1 MGKKGKWSSR
11 KKKEKEVDEKRL
23 LNERKKKRWI
33 KWVVFFVYML
43 LLGSSVC
50 VDFPFS
56 PSSDTL
62 SPNSNLLPTSI
73 LFLVLKGERDMQGK
87 TTRKRYPGYAPID
100 IVKKKIIHYTV
111 PPSPPIPSNRM
122 RYTYY
127 TFPVAYKRQRH
138 LLIDS
143 HRTSPSAI
151 HSSGGVA
158 VVVVDNSKNARG
170 DVVGSAARCK
180 PSASTKEKSLKQW
193 DPSIQH

>member
-1 MGKKGKWSSR
+1 M
-11 KKKEKEVDEKRL
+11 
-23 LNERKKKRWI
+23 
-33 KWVVFFVYML
+33 
-43 LLGSSVC
+43 C

-56 PSSDTL
+56 PSSDAL

-100 IVKKKIIHYTV
+100 IVKKRSSTILS
-111 PPSPPIPSNRM
+111 PLPSSPIPTNRM

-127 TFPVAYKRQRH
+127 TFSLAYKRQRH

-151 HSSGGVA
+151 HSSGVMVV
-158 VVVVDNSKNARG
+158 VVVVDNNNNGKRGCGGFSCKMQTVCINQGEKVETMGSKY
-170 DVVGSAARCK
+170 
-180 PSASTKEKSLKQW
+180 TT
-193 DPSIQH
+193 H